1 MSISEK
7 IRTSFLPLPVLEGI
21 IPVTWSQIPMEI
33 IAGISLAA
41 LAIPEV
47 MGYANIAGMPVVTGL
62 YTILIPLVVFAIFGS
77 SRHLVVGA
85 DSATAAI
92 LSTTL
97 ISMAMPGSSEYV
109 NLASMV
115 ALLAAGFLFLSRIF
129 RLGFIADFLSRS
141 VLIGFLTGVGI
152 QVALGQIPGMIGV
165 SGGNSSSIIQ
175 LINLISAPQLSLN
188 SITLLLSGAVL
199 AIIICGNTFAKR
211 IPWPFLVVIGGIV
224 VSWGLNLSASGVAMI
239 GEISYGFPGIGFP
252 IVPPDQI
259 PTLIGTSAACFV
271 VILTQSAATS
281 RAYAARYGESFD
293 ENVDLVGLALSNVA
307 AGLSG
312 TFVVNGSPT
321 KTEMVDSAGGKTQIA
336 QLVTFGVVCV
346 ALLFFTRPL
355 SFLPSAV
362 LATIVFVIGI
372 HLIDVRGMKNL
383 YSRRPV
389 EFVVALFTALTVLC
403 VSVGWGIAVAIV
415 LSMIAHLRHS
425 YRPLNFLLIESPNR
439 GWALRSI
446 DSGSQASPGLVV
458 YQFGANLYYA
468 NEARFTSEILGIVQT
483 ANPPLQWLCLSAVSI
498 QDIDFSGSEAIRQ
511 LHGELKNRG
520 IVLVMSS
527 VEDPVMKQLERDRLI
542 DLIGRD
548 HFFEF
553 NRDVV
558 IAYNEHRDS

>member
-1 MSISEK
+1 M
-7 IRTSFLPLPVLEGI
+7 
-21 IPVTWSQIPMEI
+21 
-33 IAGISLAA
+33 
-41 LAIPEV
+41 
-47 MGYANIAGMPVVTGL
+47 
-62 YTILIPLVVFAIFGS
+62 
-77 SRHLVVGA
+77 
-85 DSATAAI
+85 
-92 LSTTL
+92 
-97 ISMAMPGSSEYV
+97 
-109 NLASMV
+109 
-115 ALLAAGFLFLSRIF
+115 
-129 RLGFIADFLSRS
+129 
-141 VLIGFLTGVGI
+141 
-152 QVALGQIPGMIGV
+152 
-165 SGGNSSSIIQ
+165 
-175 LINLISAPQLSLN
+175 
-188 SITLLLSGAVL
+188 
-199 AIIICGNTFAKR
+199 
-211 IPWPFLVVIGGIV
+211 
-224 VSWGLNLSASGVAMI
+224 
-239 GEISYGFPGIGFP
+239 
-252 IVPPDQI
+252 
-259 PTLIGTSAACFV
+259 
-271 VILTQSAATS
+271 
-281 RAYAARYGESFD
+281 
-293 ENVDLVGLALSNVA
+293 A

-336 QLVTFGVVCV
+336 QLVTFGVVCAV
-346 ALLFFTRPL
+346 LLFFTRPL

-425 YRPLNFLLIESPNR
+425 YRPLNFLLVESPNR

-446 DSGSQASPGLVV
+446 NSGSQAAPGLVV

-468 NEARFTSEILGIVQT
+468 NEARFTSEINTIVET

-511 LHGELKNRG
+511 LHGKLKVRG

-542 DLIGRD
+542 DLIGKD

-553 NRDVV
+553 NKDVV
-558 IAYNEHRDS
+558 TAYNEHRDS